1 MFFSA
6 YYFSFIYLSFI
17 LLNGPTFTN
26 INVLENHYIKEMKG
40 KGSCFARSP
49 GPGLLVA
56 CVGEKGWELHVV
68 RDPTSS

>member
-6 YYFSFIYLSFI
+6 YYFSFIYFSFI
-17 LLNGPTFTN
+17 LVSGPTFTN
-26 INVLENHYIKEMKG
+26 LNVLEDHYIKEMKG
-40 KGSCFARSP
+40 KGSCFPGSP

-56 CVGEKGWELHVV
+56 CVGEKGWELYVV